1 MGKPFSQKKFNED
14 MKFCKEYKEQNVT
27 FFINLIIGVIFSIFA
42 ISSLLSAKFLEFIIL
57 LIFGVSFIAGSIV
70 LGKEIDEERANEIRK
85 KYGPCQLEVKPDPFD
100 PKGTISAPEGEEYPR
115 YPIRED
121 DMYIHMRHVSEN
133 YLARNYYHDHAKGWY
148 FPKKDYDNWEGR
160 EKYELKEFQY
170 KYMMSG
176 RKFK

>member
-14 MKFCKEYKEQNVT
+14 MKFCKEYKEQDNFLFFLIVT
-27 FFINLIIGVIFSIFA
+27 DCVLFMVSLLCLFCSNFSGAAMFLVFSISILCGVIG
-42 ISSLLSAKFLEFIIL
+42 LNKEMNHEKAKEMQ
-57 LIFGVSFIAGSIV
+57 
-70 LGKEIDEERANEIRK
+70 K

-100 PKGTISAPEGEEYPR
+100 PKGTISAPDGEEYPR

-160 EKYELKEFQY
+160 ERYELKEFQY

-176 RKFK
+176 RKFN